1 MAIRIPRLRQNGAQA
16 ATLEVADPGA
26 GALVRV
32 SLYDA
37 DGTDGQIDIND
48 VRLDEL
54 HERRLLWIDVGD
66 LGQVETV
73 ATSLGIA
80 PDTVAR
86 MTRVPRR
93 AEVFFH
99 TDYFHVSVVVADR
112 TSLGY
117 EAAPLDSVVAR
128 NWILTVHDRPVDF
141 LERFDERIRGDS
153 QLGRLDGPGL
163 AAAFLHEH
171 VAGYMREVEPFE
183 LELDRLDLE
192 VMSGR
197 VDDGVAF
204 RRLVDLRRRLSH
216 LRRLFAPHR
225 EVYGLLARPDF
236 EMLSDSDLPDAF
248 ASLSERS
255 ERALQA
261 LEATRE
267 MIVSSFEIYTTWT
280 AHGTNRVMKLLTV
293 VSVTLL
299 PPTLLASVMGMNSL
313 PAPLGTASG
322 FVITLT
328 VMLVLV
334 ATVLAAARRRSWI

>member
-1 MAIRIPRLRQNGAQA
+1 MAIRIPRLRQNGAQG
-16 ATLEVADPGA
+16 ATLELARPAAD
-26 GALVRV
+26 ALVRAY
-32 SLYDA
+32 LYDA
-37 DGTDGQIDIND
+37 DGTDARVDLAEI
-48 VRLDEL
+48 RPHELD
-54 HERRLLWIDVGD
+54 ERRLLWIDVAD
-66 LGQVETV
+66 VAQVETV

-80 PDTVAR
+80 TDTVAR
-86 MTRVPRR
+86 IGLRARR
-93 AEVFFH
+93 ADVLFH

-112 TSLGY
+112 TSQGY
-117 EAAPLDSVVAR
+117 EGAALECVVAPT
-128 NWILTVHDRPVDF
+128 WILTVHDRPVDF

-171 VAGYMREVEPFE
+171 VAAYMREVEPIE

-192 VMSGR
+192 VMTGR
-197 VDDGVAF
+197 VDDQAVF
-204 RRLVDLRRRLSH
+204 KRLVDLRRRLSH
-216 LRRLFAPHR
+216 LRRLFAQHR
-225 EVYGLLARPDF
+225 EVYGLLARPGF
-236 EMLSDSDLPDAF
+236 ELLSDSDLPDAF

-255 ERALQA
+255 ERAFQG
-261 LEATRE
+261 LETTRE

-313 PAPLGTASG
+313 PPPLGTAPA
-322 FVITLT
+322 FVITLG
-328 VMLVLV
+328 VMLALV